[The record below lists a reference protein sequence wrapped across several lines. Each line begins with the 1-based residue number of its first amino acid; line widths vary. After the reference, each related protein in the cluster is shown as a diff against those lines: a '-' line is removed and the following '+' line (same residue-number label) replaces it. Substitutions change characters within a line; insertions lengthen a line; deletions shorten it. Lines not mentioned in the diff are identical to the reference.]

1 MQHMVQTGDEKMKYS
16 HKLLAGLAGIAALG
30 MAGPALAHARL
41 TASNPANNA
50 VVSTAPRAIT
60 LTFNERVV
68 PAFTKVELTMPEHGS
83 MAVPVRVN
91 VADDGKTVTAAPQ
104 SKLGKGAHRIVWTAA
119 SADGHKMNGNV
130 NFKIG

>member
-1 MQHMVQTGDEKMKYS
+1 MKYS
-16 HKLLAGLAGIAALG
+16 HKLLAGLAGVAALA
-30 MAGPALAHARL
+30 MASPALAHARL

-50 VVSTAPRAIT
+50 VVAAAPRAIT

-68 PAFTKVELTMPEHGS
+68 PTFTKVELTMPEHGG

-91 VADDGKTVTAAPQ
+91 VAEDGKTVTAAPQ
-104 SKLGKGAHRIVWTAA
+104 STLGKGAYHITWTAA
-119 SADGHKMNGNV
+119 SADGHKMSGNL